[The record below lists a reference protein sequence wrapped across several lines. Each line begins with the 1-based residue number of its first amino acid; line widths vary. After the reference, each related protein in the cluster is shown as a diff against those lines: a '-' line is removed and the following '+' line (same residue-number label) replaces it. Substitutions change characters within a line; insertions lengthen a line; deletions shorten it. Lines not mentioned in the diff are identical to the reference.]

1 MKHNAEYYRA
11 VKYGKKFTD
20 AKLFKV
26 IAAGPDTVR
35 SVLMIAWLEGRSHEL
50 RTVKKSKP

>member
-35 SVLMIAWLEGRSHEL
+35 SALMIAWLEGRSHEL